1 MVVVG
6 GGISGLAAAHAL
18 ATGPNPPRIT
28 VLEGSP
34 RLGGK
39 LAGDV
44 LEGVPVDLGAE
55 SVLARRPEAVELIKA
70 VGLGEEL
77 VHPATTSAGLWV
89 GDRIRA
95 IPPTVMGVPVDP
107 AETVDVLGEEAAARV
122 ARERELAAPALIED
136 VAIGRYV
143 AERMGPAVTSKLID
157 PLLGGVYAG
166 RAEEISLAAAVP
178 ELYAKL
184 KSAPSLLAATAEMRA
199 TSQRRASDGSPV
211 FAGIRGGINRLIQA
225 LEADLTARGVEIRR
239 STTVRRITRAGGGV
253 GTGDAEPR
261 HGTVGN
267 ADASYGTAGDAD
279 ASYWTAGDADARYT
293 TGDGTAAG
301 GRFVLETGPVPAPK
315 LIHADAVIVATPA
328 TPTARMLAELVP
340 TASTEL
346 AAIDYASM
354 AIVTLA
360 VRKADWPGGAT
371 GSGFL
376 VPSDEGRTIKAAT
389 YSHAKWE
396 WSSEAGGELAVL
408 RTSVGRLG
416 EEYVLQ
422 RSDEE
427 LTALAIADLR
437 TAIGL
442 DAPVAGSL
450 VTRWGGALPQYAVG
464 HLDRVGRVETAV
476 AEQAGLAV
484 CGAAYRGV
492 GIAACVASGAQAAT
506 RVRTHLDALA
516 TMAR

>member
-6 GGISGLAAAHAL
+6 GGVSGLAAARAL
-18 ATGPNPPRIT
+18 VTGVNPPRVI
-28 VLEGSP
+28 VLESSP

-55 SVLARRPEAVELIKA
+55 SVLARRPEGVDLIRA
-70 VGLGEEL
+70 VGLGDEL

-122 ARERELAAPALIED
+122 AEEKGLPEPALTED

-143 AERMGPAVTSKLID
+143 AERMGPAVTNKLID

-166 RAEEISLAAAVP
+166 RADEISLAAAVP

-184 KSAPSLLAATAEMRA
+184 KTAPSLLAATAELRA
-199 TSQRRASDGSPV
+199 TSQRRAADGKPV

-225 LEADLTARGVEIRR
+225 LEADLTARGVEIHR
-239 STTVRRITRAGGGV
+239 SAPVRRITR
-253 GTGDAEPR
+253 TGSVEQ
-261 HGTVGN
+261 VQ
-267 ADASYGTAGDAD
+267 
-279 ASYWTAGDADARYT
+279 
-293 TGDGTAAG
+293 
-301 GRFVLETGPVPAPK
+301 FELEAGPVPAPQFFR
-315 LIHADAVIVATPA
+315 ADAVIVATPA
-328 TPTARMLAELVP
+328 SPAARMLAELVP
-340 TASTEL
+340 AASTEL
-346 AAIDYASM
+346 AAIEYASM

-360 VRKADWPGGAT
+360 VRKKDWPATAT

-389 YSHAKWE
+389 YSHAKWQ
-396 WSSEAGGELAVL
+396 WSSEAGGDLAVL
-408 RTSVGRLG
+408 RCSVGRLG

-427 LTALAIADLR
+427 LTALATADLR
-437 TAIGL
+437 KAVGL
-442 DAPVAGSL
+442 DAPVVGAL
-450 VTRWGGALPQYAVG
+450 VSRWGGGLPQYAVG
-464 HLDRVGRVETAV
+464 HLDRVDRVEAAV
-476 AEQAGLAV
+476 ADEPGLAV

-506 RVRTHLDALA
+506 RVRAHLDALA
-516 TMAR
+516 TMGS

>member
-1 MVVVG
+1 
-6 GGISGLAAAHAL
+6 
-18 ATGPNPPRIT
+18 
-28 VLEGSP
+28 
-34 RLGGK
+34 
-39 LAGDV
+39 
-44 LEGVPVDLGAE
+44 
-55 SVLARRPEAVELIKA
+55 
-70 VGLGEEL
+70 
-77 VHPATTSAGLWV
+77 
-89 GDRIRA
+89 
-95 IPPTVMGVPVDP
+95 
-107 AETVDVLGEEAAARV
+107 
-122 ARERELAAPALIED
+122 
-136 VAIGRYV
+136 
-143 AERMGPAVTSKLID
+143 
-157 PLLGGVYAG
+157 VYAG

-184 KSAPSLLAATAEMRA
+184 KTAPSLLAATAEMRA

-211 FAGIRGGINRLIQA
+211 FAGIRGGINRLIVA

-239 STTVRRITRAGGGV
+239 STTVRRITR
-253 GTGDAEPR
+253 GDE
-261 HGTVGN
+261 G
-267 ADASYGTAGDAD
+267 
-279 ASYWTAGDADARYT
+279 
-293 TGDGTAAG
+293 
-301 GRFVLETGPVPAPK
+301 FVLETGPVPAPQ

-328 TPTARMLAELVP
+328 TPTARMLADLVP

-360 VRKADWPGGAT
+360 VRKSDWPAGAT

-416 EEYVLQ
+416 EEYMLQ

-464 HLDRVGRVETAV
+464 HLGRVDRVEAAV

-506 RVRTHLDALA
+506 RVRTHLDVLA

>member
-6 GGISGLAAAHAL
+6 GGVSGLAAARAL
-18 ATGPNPPRIT
+18 VSGVNPPRVI
-28 VLEGSP
+28 VLESSP

-55 SVLARRPEAVELIKA
+55 SVLARRPEGVDLIRA
-70 VGLGEEL
+70 VGLGDEL

-122 ARERELAAPALIED
+122 AEEKGLPEPALTED

-143 AERMGPAVTSKLID
+143 AERMGPAVTNKLID

-166 RAEEISLAAAVP
+166 RADEISLAAAVP

-184 KSAPSLLAATAEMRA
+184 KTAPSLLAATAELRA
-199 TSQRRASDGSPV
+199 TSQRRATDGKPV

-225 LEADLTARGVEIRR
+225 LEADLAARGVEIHR
-239 STTVRRITRAGGGV
+239 SAPVRRITR
-253 GTGDAEPR
+253 TGSAEQ
-261 HGTVGN
+261 VQ
-267 ADASYGTAGDAD
+267 YE
-279 ASYWTAGDADARYT
+279 
-293 TGDGTAAG
+293 
-301 GRFVLETGPVPAPK
+301 LEAGPVPAPQFFR
-315 LIHADAVIVATPA
+315 ADAVIVATPA
-328 TPTARMLAELVP
+328 SPAARMLADLVP
-340 TASTEL
+340 AAATEL
-346 AAIDYASM
+346 AAIQYASM

-360 VRKADWPGGAT
+360 VRKQDWAATAT

-389 YSHAKWE
+389 YSHAKWQ
-396 WSSEAGGELAVL
+396 WSAEAGGDLAVL
-408 RTSVGRLG
+408 RCSVGRLG

-427 LTALAIADLR
+427 LTALATADLR
-437 TAIGL
+437 KAVGL
-442 DAPVAGSL
+442 DAPVVGAL
-450 VTRWGGALPQYAVG
+450 VSRWGGGLPQYAVG
-464 HLDRVGRVETAV
+464 HLDRIDRVEAAV
-476 AEQAGLAV
+476 ADEPGLAV

-506 RVRTHLDALA
+506 RVRAHLDALA
-516 TMAR
+516 TMGS